1 MSLHIELASAIE
13 SAFIDR
19 LQAPVEHKQDAL
31 IVRLDNGV
39 MLTVRYAAADAYSL
53 RWVCGDVELGIDTA
67 PLHRELAT
75 FPNHLHD
82 ATGRARVDPLTRSED
97 APADNVA
104 RVIRALLADPMLGLH
119 EVA

>member
-1 MSLHIELASAIE
+1 MSLHIELAKAIE
-13 SAFIDR
+13 SAFVDR

-39 MLTVRYAAADAYSL
+39 TLTVRYAAADAYSL
-53 RWVCGDVELGIDTA
+53 RWLCGDVELGIDTA

-82 ATGRARVDPLTRSED
+82 ATGHARVDPLTRSED

-119 EVA
+119 EAA